1 MKLGPLAQDVQTP
14 QDKQNGSNEKTIS
27 VTYPS
32 SKFSNG
38 TSRELLPPMEKM
50 AAQERPS
57 KKGGPKNGKD
67 AETDPKL

>member
-1 MKLGPLAQDVQTP
+1 MCRPPRTNKMAAMKT
-14 QDKQNGSNEKTIS
+14 TIS

-67 AETDPKL
+67 AEADPKL